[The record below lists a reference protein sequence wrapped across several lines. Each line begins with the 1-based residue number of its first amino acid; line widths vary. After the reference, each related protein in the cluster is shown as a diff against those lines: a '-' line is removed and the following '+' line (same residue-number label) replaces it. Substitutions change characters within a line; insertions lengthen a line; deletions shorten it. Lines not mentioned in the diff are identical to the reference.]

1 MSTKIMIST
10 EPVLPPECDGSCLD
24 CMSLGDYGKSRTVQS
39 HRESCD
45 IPSIIAKFK
54 RTGQLPTI
62 RANASE
68 LAQYGDFT
76 DVPTFQEA
84 QNKVIAAHAAFDVLP
99 AKIRERF
106 ANDPVALLTF
116 MADPAN
122 RDEAISLGL
131 IDQPVVQHQVAKVE
145 PPKAV
150 TEPAAA

>member
-1 MSTKIMIST
+1 MSIKVTT

-45 IPSIIAKFK
+45 IPSIVAKYR
-54 RTGQLPTI
+54 RTGQLPSI
-62 RANASE
+62 RANVQQ

-76 DVPTFQEA
+76 DVPTFQDA
-84 QNKVIAAHAAFDVLP
+84 QDRIIAAHAAFDSLP

-116 MADPAN
+116 LADPAN
-122 RDEAISLGL
+122 RSEAISLGL
-131 IDQPVVQHQVAKVE
+131 IDQPVDVQQVAKVE
-145 PPKAV
+145 PPKAG